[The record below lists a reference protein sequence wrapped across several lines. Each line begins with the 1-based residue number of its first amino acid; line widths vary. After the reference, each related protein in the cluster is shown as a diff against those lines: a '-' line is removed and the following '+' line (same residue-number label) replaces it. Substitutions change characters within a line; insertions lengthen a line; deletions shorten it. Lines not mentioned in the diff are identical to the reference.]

1 MAGIILALVLFSVIV
16 VIHEFGH
23 FFLAKKNG
31 IEVFE
36 FSLGMGPTI
45 VSKEIKGTK
54 FSLKIF
60 PIGGACMMGEDG
72 EEEDE
77 IKGNF
82 NEKSVWA
89 RMSVILA
96 GPFFNFIL
104 AYVVA
109 VIMVAWSGYS
119 PTVIGEV
126 VENSPAQEAGLEAG
140 DEIIKMGN
148 ERTLIWSEVALYNQ
162 MHQGEEVEVTYER
175 DGEKFV
181 TTVTPEFDE
190 ELEIYRLFITGVGNQ
205 QANLLEALEYG
216 AYNVVYVI
224 ESVVDALGQIVTG
237 AFSMDAV
244 GGPVM
249 IVSAVGDTYDAAAE
263 YGWQTVVLN
272 MLNWIVLLSAN
283 LGVMNLLP
291 LPALDGGRFIFL
303 LIEAVRGKRI
313 PPEKE
318 GMVHIIGFVLLM
330 VLTVVVLFNDISRL
344 IG

>member
-1 MAGIILALVLFSVIV
+1 MAGIILALILFSVIV
-16 VIHEFGH
+16 IIHEFGH

-45 VSKEIKGTK
+45 ISKEIKGTK
-54 FSLKIF
+54 FSLKVF

-72 EEEDE
+72 EDEDE

-96 GPFFNFIL
+96 GPIFNFIL
-104 AYVVA
+104 AYVVS

-119 PTVIGEV
+119 PTIIGEV
-126 VENSPAQEAGLEAG
+126 GENSPAQEAGLEAG
-140 DEIIKMGN
+140 DEIIKMGG
-148 ERTLIWSEVALYNQ
+148 ERTLVWSEVAMYNQ

-175 DGEKFV
+175 GGERY
-181 TTVTPEFDE
+181 TTIVVPAYDE
-190 ELEIYRLFITGVGNQ
+190 ELEIYRLFITSIGNQ
-205 QANLLEALEYG
+205 KANIVDALEYG

-224 ESVVDALGQIVTG
+224 ESVIDALGQLVTG
-237 AFSMDAV
+237 GLSLDAV

-249 IVSAVGDTYDAAAE
+249 IVTAVGDNYEAVSE
-263 YGWQTVVLN
+263 YGFEAIVFD
-272 MLNWIVLLSAN
+272 MMSWIVLLSAN

-303 LIEAVRGKRI
+303 LIEAVRGKRM

-318 GMVHIIGFVLLM
+318 GMVHIIGFALLM